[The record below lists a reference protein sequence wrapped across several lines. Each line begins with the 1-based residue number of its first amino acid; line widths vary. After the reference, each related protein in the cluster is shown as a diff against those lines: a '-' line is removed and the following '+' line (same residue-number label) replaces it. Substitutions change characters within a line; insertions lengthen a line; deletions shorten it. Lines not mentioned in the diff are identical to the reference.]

1 MWQEAFK
8 SAKKGAT
15 FKSADFFFNFTWNC
29 VTQFTQFDDSFYHM
43 SHWTLSFLSKLK
55 CHCFTKY
62 FSGFMSR
69 MHKLQIFREK
79 LQFSCIAFRL
89 ENPTQALPSRH
100 WFHHHNSQCFFFFQL
115 SCHSSPQVMLLEH
128 AWHLSQS
135 FWWYDDDLRHH
146 FSRHFRKW
154 CQERGKNWVKSS
166 KKENV
171 WHQMVTQHQTS
182 SL

>member
-15 FKSADFFFNFTWNC
+15 FKNADFFSILREIVSHNLLNLTIYFIK
-29 VTQFTQFDDSFYHM
+29 VTLNIVLFVKTKM
-43 SHWTLSFLSKLK
+43 SLFHQIF
-55 CHCFTKY
+55 F
-62 FSGFMSR
+62 GFMSR

-100 WFHHHNSQCFFFFQL
+100 WFHHHNSQCFFFLFQL

-154 CQERGKNWVKSS
+154 CQERGKNWGKSS

>member
-1 MWQEAFK
+1 ML
-8 SAKKGAT
+8 T
-15 FKSADFFFNFTWNC
+15 FF
-29 VTQFTQFDDSFYHM
+29 QFYVKLCHTIYSIWRFISSK

-100 WFHHHNSQCFFFFQL
+100 WFHHHNSQCFFFLFQL

-154 CQERGKNWVKSS
+154 CQERGKNGGKSS